1 MWPKS
6 TTFTAAN
13 KIILE
18 YNYIKALH
26 VIFVVCWFAGLF
38 YMVRLFIYTAEAN
51 GKEEPA
57 KSILTQQLLLMQK
70 KLWYIITWPAAIG
83 TVIFGGWMLI
93 KNTALLYQPWM
104 WLKLIFVTILMLY
117 HLQCHV
123 FYKQQSA
130 GIFKT
135 GSFKLRLF
143 NELATVLLV
152 AIVFLVIVKSSSGL
166 VWGMLG
172 LFAFAGLLMA
182 GVYIYKKQRKAINET
197 KQAKEPENREADQN
211 TGVQ

>member
-1 MWPKS
+1 M
-6 TTFTAAN
+6 
-13 KIILE
+13 E

-70 KLWYIITWPAAIG
+70 KLWYIITWPSAIG

-104 WLKLIFVTILMLY
+104 WLKLIFVTILILY

-130 GIFKT
+130 GLYKT

-197 KQAKEPENREADQN
+197 KQTENKEADQN